1 MKSSYNNN
9 ISYGELLSGIVF
21 SLQPKTIVE
30 FGILE
35 GYSLKAFVDNT
46 NNTTNIKAYDIFDE
60 FNGNGANK
68 TELKNRFSSY
78 SNITIDYGD
87 FYKKHDEI
95 KDNSIDLLH
104 IDIANNGDVLKF
116 ALKYYMNKLSPNG
129 ILIFE
134 GGSEDRDNVGW
145 MKKYN
150 KPAIKPII
158 IQNKNFYNIKTIGH
172 FPSITIIKKIEK

>member
-21 SLQPKTIVE
+21 SIQPKTIIE

-35 GYSLKAFVDNT
+35 GYSLKTFVDNT
-46 NNTTNIKAYDIFDE
+46 NSTVNINAYDIFDE
-60 FNGNGANK
+60 FNGNSANK
-68 TELKNRFSSY
+68 EKLKKTFSSY
-78 SNITIDYGD
+78 PNVTIDYGD
-87 FYKKHDEI
+87 FYKKHEEI

-116 ALKYYMNKLSPNG
+116 ALKHYINKLSENG

-134 GGSEDRDNVGW
+134 GGSVARDNVEW
-145 MKKYN
+145 MIKYN
-150 KPAIKPII
+150 KQPINPII
-158 IQNKNFYNIKTIGH
+158 NQNKNYYNIKTIGYV
-172 FPSITIIKKIEK
+172 PSITIIKKK